1 MQTIATLPTNGT
13 MAQFAPFLPDMP
25 ENGEPVARLHF
36 DSLGDMAALIPRKPP
51 KGAPHHDCWQED
63 SAFYG
68 VSTTEA
74 HRLAA
79 EGWQEGAARA
89 ALLMDRIKTARPT
102 RKALTRWDVAGAL
115 PSVPRYLSGNPLNMR
130 QMQRSA
136 SSQQPVITI
145 ATEIGGP
152 SSVETRTF
160 EARAVAAAAIV
171 DRLED
176 AGFRVEILGGMR
188 SSNSGTGVR
197 EATGANNALGKRAE
211 VFFRVKA
218 AQDTLDLA
226 RVAFGLGHPSA
237 TRRLCFQAMSSHPDF
252 YPVISY
258 GMGYT
263 VPLAPLDRPP
273 GTYTLPP
280 LMKLDQ
286 IRKAEDVFDAV
297 LSHLKNQGCPG
308 LE

>member
-1 MQTIATLPTNGT
+1 MDTIATLPTDGT
-13 MAQFAPFLPDMP
+13 RAQFAPFLPEMP
-25 ENGEPVARLHF
+25 DNGHPIARLHF
-36 DSLGDMAALIPRKPP
+36 DSLAEMAAMIPRQPP
-51 KGAPHHDCWQED
+51 PSAPHQDCWHEK
-63 SAFYG
+63 SGFYG
-68 VSTTEA
+68 VSTKEA

-79 EGWQEGAARA
+79 EGWQEGATRA
-89 ALLMDRIKTARPT
+89 ALLMDKIKTARPT

-115 PSVPRYLSGNPLNMR
+115 PSVPRYLAGNPLNMR
-130 QMQRSA
+130 QAQRSA

-152 SSVETRTF
+152 ASVETRTF

-188 SSNSGTGVR
+188 SSNDNTGVR
-197 EATGANNALGKRAE
+197 EATGANNARGKRAE
-211 VFFRVKA
+211 VFFKVKA

-252 YPVISY
+252 HPVISF

-280 LMKLDQ
+280 LMKLDK
-286 IRKAEDVFDAV
+286 IRTAEKIFDAV
-297 LSHLKNQGCPG
+297 LDHLKAQGCPG

>member
-1 MQTIATLPTNGT
+1 MDTIATLPADGT
-13 MAQFAPFLPDMP
+13 RAQFAPFLPDLP
-25 ENGEPVARLHF
+25 DNGEPVARLHF
-36 DSLGDMAALIPRKPP
+36 DSLGDMAALIPRKRP
-51 KGAPHHDCWQED
+51 KGAPHEDCWTEN

-115 PSVPRYLSGNPLNMR
+115 PSVPRYLSGNPLAMR
-130 QMQRSA
+130 QINRSA
-136 SSQQPVITI
+136 TNQQPVITI

-188 SSNSGTGVR
+188 SSNDSTGVR
-197 EATGANNALGKRAE
+197 EATGANNARGKRAE
-211 VFFRVKA
+211 IFFRVKA

-237 TRRLCFQAMSSHPDF
+237 TRRLCFQAMSSHPAF
-252 YPVISY
+252 HPVINY

-297 LSHLKNQGCPG
+297 LSHLKAQGCPG